1 MGLLRICS
9 ESEVA
14 DDSVRRFVVK
24 GREILLAKYYGK
36 FYALDERCTH
46 RGGPLSEGT
55 LEDGIITCPWHFG
68 QFDLATGEVKG
79 PPPAEPLRSY
89 ELLLQ
94 GTDIFLSIS

>member
-14 DDSVRRFVVK
+14 NNSVRRFVVE
-24 GREILLAKYYGK
+24 GREILLAKYHGK

-46 RGGPLSEGT
+46 RGGPLSEGI

-94 GTDIFLSIS
+94 GTDIFISIS